1 MNKKLYI
8 IDTLTFAF
16 GLVLLLTAKGFGT
29 LSADSGYDSLKWVFF
44 AVLLLFGVI
53 TNLIYYRHTDETEIS
68 VGNFILPLILVV
80 VFILV
85 YLNPIVPFTAFPNAP
100 AAPNGMIPIGIF
112 CMLGAHFFFCLAVHL
127 ENVGILGQDG
137 FFAGVRLF
145 RERGISLRNMSP
157 LLLILGGIFM
167 LIFTVNH

>member
-16 GLVLLLTAKGFGT
+16 GLVLLLTAKGFGN
-29 LSADSGYDSLKWVFF
+29 LSADIGYDSLRWVFF
-44 AVLLLFGVI
+44 AVLLLFGI
-53 TNLIYYRHTDETEIS
+53 IINLIYYRHTDETEIS
-68 VGNFILPLILVV
+68 VGNFVLPLVLAV
-80 VFILV
+80 VFVFI
-85 YLNPIVPFTAFPNAP
+85 YNNPIVPFTVFPNVLT
-100 AAPNGMIPIGIF
+100 APNGMIPIGIF